1 MSSAETILDE
11 FLSDNSIHSSTPGS
25 HKYGKH
31 YSAEEV
37 AEIFAPSHA
46 AVDAINNWLVS
57 AGIAAEKISQSVNK
71 QWMQFDASTEDLE
84 SLLNTKYHV
93 YEHTETGQ
101 STVACDE
108 YVTLS
113 VLFKRTDNWQVPC
126 SLSYPRAY

>member
-1 MSSAETILDE
+1 LTD
-11 FLSDNSIHSSTPGS
+11 SSTPGS
-25 HKYGKH
+25 HKYGQH
-31 YSAEEV
+31 YTAEEV
-37 AEIFAPSHA
+37 AKIFAPSQST
-46 AVDAINNWLVS
+46 VDAINDWLLS

-108 YVTLS
+108 YDAHFS
-113 VLFKRTDNWQVPC
+113 
-126 SLSYPRAY
+126 S